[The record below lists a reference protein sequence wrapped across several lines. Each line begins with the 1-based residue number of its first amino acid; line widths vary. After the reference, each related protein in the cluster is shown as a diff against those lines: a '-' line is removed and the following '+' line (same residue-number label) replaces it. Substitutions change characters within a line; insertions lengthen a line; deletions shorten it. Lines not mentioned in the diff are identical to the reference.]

1 MTRMDGGLTDDDV
14 SDGDALADDRTD
26 GDDPDDGFGD
36 DSEPDGDSDPD
47 DDGGSTGDLL
57 AGVRDVSPLMLGI
70 VPFALVAG
78 IAAVDAGLTLVEAVG
93 MSVIVFAGAS
103 QLAALDLLGSN
114 APLAVVIGTAVV
126 INVRMVM
133 YSASIAPY
141 FARYARRTRA
151 GLAYL
156 LTDQAYAL
164 SVAEF
169 DENGDRVRWRYY
181 LGAAASL
188 WIVWQIGTVV
198 GVVVGAGVPDAWGLT
213 FAVPLVFLALLVPA
227 MKDRPTTAAGIAGGA
242 IAVVAAGLPLNLGLL
257 AGAMSGIAVGL
268 LTEEFAR

>member
-1 MTRMDGGLTDDDV
+1 MRD
-14 SDGDALADDRTD
+14 SRFDGDLW
-26 GDDPDDGFGD
+26 
-36 DSEPDGDSDPD
+36 
-47 DDGGSTGDLL
+47 

-78 IAAVDAGLTLVEAVG
+78 IAAVDAGLGLAEAVG

-114 APLAVVIGTAVV
+114 APLAVVVGTAVV
-126 INVRMVM
+126 INLRMLM
-133 YSASIAPY
+133 YSASIAPH
-141 FARYARRTRA
+141 FADYGRRLRA

-156 LTDQAYAL
+156 LTDQAYAI

-169 DENGDRVRWRYY
+169 DENPDRSRWRYY
-181 LGAAASL
+181 LGAGASL
-188 WIVWQIGTVV
+188 WIVWQIGTIA
-198 GVVVGAGVPDAWGLT
+198 GVVIGAGVPDAWGLT

-227 MKDRPTTAAGIAGGA
+227 MKDRPTTVAGVAGGA

-257 AGAMSGIAVGL
+257 VGALCGIAAGL
-268 LTEEFAR
+268 VAERVDSEAMAS

>member
-1 MTRMDGGLTDDDV
+1 MDGDLTDDESEADTADRG
-14 SDGDALADDRTD
+14 SEAGDASPDTELDGTDTPRADI
-26 GDDPDDGFGD
+26 
-36 DSEPDGDSDPD
+36 
-47 DDGGSTGDLL
+47 L

-103 QLAALDLLGSN
+103 QLAALELLGSN
-114 APLAVVIGTAVV
+114 APLAVVVGTAVI

-141 FARYARRTRA
+141 FADYSRKLRA
-151 GLAYL
+151 GLAYV

-169 DENGDRVRWRYY
+169 TESDDRSRWRYY
-181 LGAAASL
+181 FGAAASL
-188 WIVWQIGTVV
+188 WVVWQIGTVA
-198 GVVVGAGVPDAWGLT
+198 GVVVGAGVPDEWGLT

-227 MKDRPTTAAGIAGGA
+227 MKDRPTTAAGVAGGA
-242 IAVVAAGLPLNLGLL
+242 VAVVAAGLPLNLGLL
-257 AGAMSGIAVGL
+257 AGAVVGILAGL
-268 LTEEFAR
+268 VTEVINR